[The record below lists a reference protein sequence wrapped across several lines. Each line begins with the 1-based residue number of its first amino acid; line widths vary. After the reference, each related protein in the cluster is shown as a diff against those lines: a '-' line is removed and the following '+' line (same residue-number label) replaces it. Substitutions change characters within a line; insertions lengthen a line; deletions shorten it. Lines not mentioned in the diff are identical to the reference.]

1 MLQKLNFKPGF
12 NKMVTDSGGESQW
25 VDGDFVRFRY
35 GLPEKIG
42 GWSQLTNA
50 NKTLP
55 GAARSQHAFTSI
67 AGERYVAIGT
77 SQGLFIYYEG
87 DFYDITPIDND
98 VVTGADFDAT
108 SGSPTVTVNK
118 ASHGLLDGRY
128 VTFSSV
134 TVPTGSGYATTDFT
148 NNTFEVLNR
157 TNDTFEITMPTNSAG
172 TTSGT
177 GSAQVDPYVVV
188 GPTFQ
193 TAGFGWGTA
202 SWGGA
207 SGVTSTLNGALLD
220 DTAGTGGSGTSIT
233 LTSTTNFSTTGGTIK
248 VGAEYIS
255 YTGIAGNDLTG
266 ITRAVAGTRSAHS
279 DGAAVEFYIAWGQE
293 SLTSTVTLDPGI
305 WSLDNFGQ
313 ILIATIHNGET
324 FTWNSGA
331 ASARQTRATIM
342 ANAPTRTRLTQV
354 SDRDRHVFHFGTE
367 TTIGDSTTQ
376 DPMFIRFSD
385 QENFNEYQP
394 TAINTA
400 GTFRLDKGNEIVG
413 AVSGKD
419 YTLVLTDSSAYVIQY
434 VGPPFTFSV
443 RQVGTNCG
451 LIGQNALS
459 YSNGIVFWMS
469 GEGGFFMYDG
479 TVKAIPCL
487 VEDFVFTTN
496 GDNLGINYNSSQLIF
511 AEHNTLYNEI
521 SWFYPKNG
529 AEQIDRCVVYNYAEN
544 LWTTSSLG
552 RSSYIDQGVYDLP
565 YATDYNKTALPN
577 FPIQGI
583 TNTYGASTYYAHE
596 TGTDQVNSSGT
607 TSIDAYIQS
616 GDFDISS
623 RQSALGQ
630 ATGAADLRGDGEFIM
645 SMKRFIP
652 DFKVLTGNSK
662 VTLLL
667 NNYPSDTASSSPL
680 GPFTITSST
689 DKVDTRAR
697 GRLLAIKIEND
708 AIGETW
714 RYGTLRVDIK
724 PDGRR

>member
-12 NKMVTDSGGESQW
+12 NKQVTDSGAESQW

-42 GWSQLTNA
+42 GWSQLTNS
-50 NKTLP
+50 NTTLP
-55 GAARSQHAFTSI
+55 GVARAQHAFTSLT
-67 AGERYVAIGT
+67 GDRYVALGT
-77 SQGLFIYYEG
+77 SQGLFLYYEG
-87 DFYDITPIDND
+87 EFFDITPIDND
-98 VVTGADFDAT
+98 VITGATFSAT

-118 ASHGLLDGRY
+118 TSHGLQNGRY

-148 NNTFEVLNR
+148 NNSFEVLNKSA
-157 TNDTFEITMPTNSAG
+157 NTFQITMPSNSAG
-172 TTSGT
+172 STSGT
-177 GSAQVDPYVVV
+177 GSAQIDPYINV

-193 TAGFGWGTA
+193 TVGLGWSTA
-202 SWGGA
+202 SWGGS
-207 SGVTSTLNGALLD
+207 SGLTTTLNGALND

-233 LTSTTNFSTTGGTIK
+233 LTSTANFPTTGSIK

-255 YTGIAGNDLTG
+255 YTGISGNNLTG

-279 DGAAVEFYIAWGQE
+279 NGATVEYYIGWGQ
-293 SLTSTVTLDPGI
+293 SAISSTITLDPGL

-324 FTWNSGA
+324 FTWNAGA
-331 ASARQTRATIM
+331 ASARNVRATIM
-342 ANAPTRTRLTQV
+342 ANAPTKTRLTQV

-367 TTIGDSTTQ
+367 TTIGDTTSQ

-385 QENFNEYQP
+385 QENFNSYNP

-400 GTFRLDKGNEIVG
+400 GTFRLDKGNEIIG

-419 YTLVLTDSSAYVIQY
+419 YTLVLTDTSAYVIQY
-434 VGPPFTFSV
+434 VGPPFTFSI

-459 YSNGIVFWMS
+459 YSDGIVFWMS
-469 GEGGFFMYDG
+469 GEGGFFMFDG

-496 GDNLGINYNSSQLIF
+496 GDNLGINYNSSMLVY
-511 AEHNTLYNEI
+511 AEHNSLYNEI
-521 SWFYPKNG
+521 SWFYPTSDSQ
-529 AEQIDRCVVYNYAEN
+529 QINRCVVYNYAEN
-544 LWTTSSLG
+544 VWTTSSLA
-552 RSSYIDQGVYDLP
+552 RTSYIDTGVYDLP
-565 YATDYNKTALPN
+565 YATEYVKTALPT
-577 FPIQGI
+577 FPIQGV
-583 TNTYGASTYYAHE
+583 TATYGATTYYEHE
-596 TGTDQVNSSGT
+596 TGTDQINSSGT
-607 TSIDAYIQS
+607 TSIDAFIQS
-616 GDFDISS
+616 GDFDITA
-623 RQSALGQ
+623 RKSALGQ
-630 ATGAADLRGDGEFIM
+630 STGLADLRGDGEFMM

-708 AIGETW
+708 ATGETW

>member
-12 NKMVTDSGGESQW
+12 NKMVTDSGAESQW
-25 VDGDFVRFRY
+25 IDGDFVRFRY

-55 GAARSQHAFTSI
+55 GAARAQHDFTSI
-67 AGERYVAIGT
+67 AGEKYVAIGT
-77 SQGLFIYYEG
+77 SQGLFLYYAGE
-87 DFYDITPIDND
+87 FYDITPLDTAI
-98 VVTGADFDAT
+98 TGADFDAT
-108 SGSPTVTVNK
+108 TGSATVTVNK
-118 ASHGLLDGRY
+118 TAHGLQDGRY
-128 VTFSSV
+128 ITFSSV
-134 TVPTGSGYATTDFT
+134 TVPTGSGYATSDFED
-148 NNTFEVLNR
+148 NTFEVRNK
-157 TNDTFEITMPTNSAG
+157 TSNTFEIIMPSTSAG

-177 GSAQVDPYVVV
+177 GSAQIDPYIIV

-193 TAGFGWGTA
+193 TSGFGWGTDT
-202 SWGGA
+202 WGSSTWGTESA
-207 SGVTSTLNGALLD
+207 TSD
-220 DTAGTGGSGTSIT
+220 VI
-233 LTSTTNFSTTGGTIK
+233 
-248 VGAEYIS
+248 
-255 YTGIAGNDLTG
+255 
-266 ITRAVAGTRSAHS
+266 
-279 DGAAVEFYIAWGQE
+279 
-293 SLTSTVTLDPGI
+293 LDPGI

-331 ASARQTRATIM
+331 ATPRANRATLM
-342 ANAPTRTRLTQV
+342 SGAPTKTLLTQV
-354 SDRDRHVFHFGTE
+354 SDRDRHLFHFGTE

-376 DPMFIRFSD
+376 DPMFIRFSN
-385 QENFNEYQP
+385 QEDYNTYQP
-394 TAINTA
+394 TATNTA

-419 YTLVLTDSSAYVIQY
+419 YTLVLTDTSAYVIQY

-479 TVKAIPCL
+479 TVKALPCL
-487 VEDFVFTTN
+487 VEDFVFTTT
-496 GDNLGINYNSSQLIF
+496 GDNLGLNYNSSQLVYC
-511 AEHNTLYNEI
+511 EHNTLYNEI
-521 SWFYPKNG
+521 NWFYPASG
-529 AEQIDRCVVYNYAEN
+529 SEQINRCVTFNYAEN
-544 LWTTSSLG
+544 VWTTSSLA
-552 RSSYIDQGVYDLP
+552 RTSYLDQSVFNLP
-565 YATDYNKTALPN
+565 YATEYNKTAVPN

-583 TNTYGASTYYAHE
+583 TATYGASTYYAHE

-607 TSIDAYIQS
+607 TSINAYIQS
-616 GDFDISS
+616 GDFDITNTNNIANL
-623 RQSALGQ
+623 Q
-630 ATGAADLRGDGEFIM
+630 GDGDFIM
-645 SMKRFIP
+645 SVKRFIP
-652 DFKVLTGNSK
+652 DFKVLSGNSK

-667 NNYPSDTASSSPL
+667 NNYPADTASSSPL

-697 GRLLAIKIEND
+697 GRLVSIKIEND
-708 AIGETW
+708 AVGETW
-714 RYGTLRVDIK
+714 RYGTFRLDAI

>member
-42 GWSQLTNA
+42 GWSQLTNS
-50 NKTLP
+50 NNTLP
-55 GAARSQHAFTSI
+55 GVARAQHDFTSI
-67 AGERYVAIGT
+67 AGEKYVAIGT
-77 SQGLFIYYEG
+77 SQGLFLYYAGE
-87 DFYDITPIDND
+87 FYDITPLDTAI
-98 VVTGADFDAT
+98 TGADFDAT
-108 SGSPTVTVNK
+108 TGSATVTVNK
-118 ASHGLLDGRY
+118 TAHGLQDGRY

-134 TVPTGSGYATTDFT
+134 TVPTGSGYATSDFED
-148 NNTFEVLNR
+148 NTFEVLNK
-157 TNDTFEITMPTNSAG
+157 TANTFEITMPSNSTG

-177 GSAQVDPYVVV
+177 GSAQIDPYVIV

-193 TAGFGWGTA
+193 TAGFGWGTDT
-202 SWGGA
+202 WGSDTWGTESA
-207 SGVTSTLNGALLD
+207 TSD
-220 DTAGTGGSGTSIT
+220 VI
-233 LTSTTNFSTTGGTIK
+233 
-248 VGAEYIS
+248 
-255 YTGIAGNDLTG
+255 
-266 ITRAVAGTRSAHS
+266 
-279 DGAAVEFYIAWGQE
+279 
-293 SLTSTVTLDPGI
+293 LDPGI

-313 ILIATIHNGET
+313 ILIATIHNGKT
-324 FTWNSGA
+324 FTWNAGDASPRTQRAALMSGA
-331 ASARQTRATIM
+331 PTKTI
-342 ANAPTRTRLTQV
+342 LTQV

-385 QENFNEYQP
+385 QEDFNTYAP
-394 TAINTA
+394 TATNTA

-419 YTLVLTDSSAYVIQY
+419 YTLVLTDTSAYVIQY

-487 VEDFVFTTN
+487 VEDFVFTTT
-496 GDNLGINYNSSQLIF
+496 GDNLGINYNSSQLVYC
-511 AEHNTLYNEI
+511 EHNTLYNEI
-521 SWFYPKNG
+521 NWFYPASG
-529 AEQIDRCVVYNYAEN
+529 SEQINRCVVYNYAEN
-544 LWTTSSLG
+544 VWTTSSLA
-552 RSSYIDQGVYDLP
+552 RTSYLDQSVFNLP

-583 TNTYGASTYYAHE
+583 TNKYGASTYYAHE

-607 TSIDAYIQS
+607 TSINAYIQS
-616 GDFDISS
+616 GDFDISAT
-623 RQSALGQ
+623 RDITGQS
-630 ATGAADLRGDGEFIM
+630 TGMADFRGDGEFIM
-645 SMKRFIP
+645 SMKRFVP

-662 VTLLL
+662 ITLLL
-667 NNYPSDTASSSPL
+667 NDYPSGTATSSPL

-714 RYGTLRVDIK
+714 RYGTLRVDVR